1 MLAVCQFDRSHSD
14 LNEDTDQVNFD
25 IDVSVVMPCLNEAE
39 TVGQCIGIA
48 MVAIKSCGING
59 EIVIADNGS
68 TDGSQDIAR
77 AAGARVINVEDKGYG
92 NALRGGIR
100 AARGTFVLMGDADGS
115 YDFGELPRFLE
126 RIRAGNDLVMGCRL
140 PSGGGHIEAGAM
152 PWKHRW
158 IGNPILSGLGR
169 LFFRAPVRD
178 FHCGLRAFS
187 RDAILN
193 LNLCCSGMEFA
204 SEMLVKA
211 VIAGLQVDE
220 ISITLR
226 PDGRSR
232 RPHLRSWRDGWRHL
246 RFLLL
251 FSPQWLFF
259 NPGLL
264 MFVLGV
270 AGFLALL
277 SGPVALGG
285 ITFDTNTMLLCSTSM
300 IIGFQALFFAVF
312 TKAFAIREKLL
323 RPDKRIEWLLRANTI
338 EWGVLAGGI
347 LFLGGVALF
356 VIAFLKWKA
365 TGFGP
370 LSYPDSLRIV
380 IPAIT
385 AMAVGVQCFFAGFA
399 LALFDL
405 AKD

>member
-1 MLAVCQFDRSHSD
+1 
-14 LNEDTDQVNFD
+14 LNAGADQANSD

-39 TVGQCIGIA
+39 TLGQCIGVA
-48 MVAIKSCGING
+48 LVAIKSCGING
-59 EIVIADNGS
+59 EVVIADNGS
-68 TDGSQDIAR
+68 TDGSQEIAR
-77 AAGARVINVEDKGYG
+77 AAGARVVSIEDKGYG
-92 NALRGGIR
+92 NALKGGIT
-100 AARGTFVLMGDADGS
+100 AACGTIVLMGDADGS
-115 YDFGELPRFLE
+115 YDFRELPRFLE

-140 PSGGGHIEAGAM
+140 PSGGGHIEPGAM

-169 LFFRAPVRD
+169 LFFHAPVRD

-193 LNLCCSGMEFA
+193 LNLRSSGMEFA

-211 VIAGLQVDE
+211 VIAGLEVDE

-251 FSPQWLFF
+251 FTPQWLFF

-264 MFVLGV
+264 MFVVGLI
-270 AGFLALL
+270 GFLAL
-277 SGPVALGG
+277 STGPVAMGG
-285 ITFDTNTMLLCSTSM
+285 ISFDTNTMLLCSTSM

-347 LFLGGVALF
+347 LFVVGVALF
-356 VIAFLKWKA
+356 AIAVLKWKA

-385 AMAVGVQCFFAGFA
+385 AMAVGAQCFFAGFA

-405 AKD
+405 AED